1 MRITE
6 RLQKP
11 SPSFSFEFFP
21 PRTEPGLVNLLETL
35 RDLKE
40 LEPSFVSMTY
50 GAGGSTQRSTTEL
63 TAQIKHE
70 IGIGAMAHLTCV
82 GHSQAQ
88 MAQTLDELAAAGID
102 VATDPAPAPPPIPSI
117 ASASPPSPVATTLLT
132 PGSWCSLS
140 AQIAS
145 AGRSASAAPVIPRV
159 TSSVHRVKPTCG
171 TCPKKS
177 KPAPSF

>member
-21 PRTEPGLVNLLETL
+21 PRTQPGLVNLLETL

-70 IGIGAMAHLTCV
+70 IGIEAMAHLTCV
-82 GHSQAQ
+82 GHNQAQ
-88 MAQTLDELAAAGID
+88 LAQTLDELAAD
-102 VATDPAPAPPPIPSI
+102 
-117 ASASPPSPVATTLLT
+117 
-132 PGSWCSLS
+132 
-140 AQIAS
+140 
-145 AGRSASAAPVIPRV
+145 
-159 TSSVHRVKPTCG
+159 
-171 TCPKKS
+171 
-177 KPAPSF
+177 